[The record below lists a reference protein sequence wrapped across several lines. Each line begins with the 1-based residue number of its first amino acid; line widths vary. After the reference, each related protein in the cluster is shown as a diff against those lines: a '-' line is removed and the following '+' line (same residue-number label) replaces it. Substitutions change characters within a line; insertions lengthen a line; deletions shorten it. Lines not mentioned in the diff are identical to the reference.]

1 MGLLRLLCKLHI
13 AIASGYLIGRTL
25 LPENQWLL
33 FLSNIQAYLLLPSV
47 ISALILLGRK
57 TGLYFPLALFAF
69 AHAPF
74 SLLSAPEYCLS
85 GKGGELVL
93 RTYTANLAG
102 SVDRGRDFAR
112 LAAELELDVMV
123 FQEASPLFLK
133 TEGAALQRELPFAF
147 YLQSEE
153 GYWTQAIFSR
163 YPLAELQTYDPGPG
177 FSAPDARVILSAQV
191 DIRHRKWTILAAHA
205 GIPFVRNRDCRGLH
219 CLIGLYDQRSRDG
232 HLRFMKDLAHGST
245 DVVLLGDMNLSDQN
259 PIYSGFVDGLIDAGR
274 CPPLQ
279 RTWPADHTF
288 PVPFIRIDYTLLRT
302 ESPIVVQ
309 ARTIPVSGSDHLAV
323 LVEVAASE
331 SVSEQLPQSVR

>member
-1 MGLLRLLCKLHI
+1 MVAGAVGLFRFLCKLQI
-13 AIASGYLIGRTL
+13 VIASGYLIGRTL

-57 TGLYFPLALFAF
+57 TWLYFPLALFAY

-102 SVDRGRDFAR
+102 SVD
-112 LAAELELDVMV
+112 
-123 FQEASPLFLK
+123 
-133 TEGAALQRELPFAF
+133 
-147 YLQSEE
+147 
-153 GYWTQAIFSR
+153 
-163 YPLAELQTYDPGPG
+163 PGPG

-191 DIRHRKWTILAAHA
+191 DIRHRKWTILVAHA

-219 CLIGLYDQRSRDG
+219 CLIGLYDQRSRDL
-232 HLRFMKDLAHGST
+232 HLRFMKDLIRLDR

-259 PIYSGFVDGLIDAGR
+259 PAYSAFVDGLIDAGR
-274 CPPLQ
+274 CPPFQ